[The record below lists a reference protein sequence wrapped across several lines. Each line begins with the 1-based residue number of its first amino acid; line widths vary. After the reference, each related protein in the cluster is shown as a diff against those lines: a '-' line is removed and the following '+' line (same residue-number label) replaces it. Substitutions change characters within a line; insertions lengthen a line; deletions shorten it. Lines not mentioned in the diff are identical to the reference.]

1 MYLIVCPTS
10 SSFWACPSQKSL
22 RASGQ
27 AFRFKS
33 SKNTLTLHFFRAFHC
48 NPSRKSAA
56 KLQLIMVHQHF
67 FIYFIR
73 QNPL

>member
-10 SSFWACPSQKSL
+10 SFGRTPRKNPFGAWVRLSVLSPQKNIVNAL
-22 RASGQ
+22 
-27 AFRFKS
+27 F
-33 SKNTLTLHFFRAFHC
+33 FFRALHC

-73 QNPL
+73 QNPF